1 VPYTIVDYLDYDHNL
16 IRFGCWSGKGE
27 GKNNEKFVRHSG
39 DPFLLRSD
47 YNIYSDVLEG
57 VCFLRI
63 CRTILLVSPS

>member
-1 VPYTIVDYLDYDHNL
+1 M
-16 IRFGCWSGKGE
+16 RRGRE
-27 GKNNEKFVRHSG
+27 FVRHSG